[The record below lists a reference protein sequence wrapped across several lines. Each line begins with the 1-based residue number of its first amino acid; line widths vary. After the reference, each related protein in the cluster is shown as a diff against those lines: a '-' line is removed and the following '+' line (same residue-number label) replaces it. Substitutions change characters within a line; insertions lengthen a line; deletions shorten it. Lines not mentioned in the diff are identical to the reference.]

1 MLKIKV
7 MAQGVKVLVGGKL
20 ETKMKDR
27 EELHSKVDDVALS
40 VEKSKE
46 KGKEKTFKEFCD
58 EVTK

>member
-1 MLKIKV
+1 